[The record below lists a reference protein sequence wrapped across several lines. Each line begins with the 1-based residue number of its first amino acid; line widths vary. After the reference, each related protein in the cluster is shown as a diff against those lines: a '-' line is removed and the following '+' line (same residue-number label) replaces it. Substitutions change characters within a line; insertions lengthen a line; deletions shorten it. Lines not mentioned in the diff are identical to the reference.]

1 MAKDDRDDSVKA
13 ALERLAPVLGP
24 VFAAY
29 QVPVETQREIIDE
42 ARHILSAKWP
52 RLAQPDA
59 WLLRRILDRCH
70 TLAEEDDL
78 TGF

>member
-1 MAKDDRDDSVKA
+1 MDDREDSVTA

-29 QVPVETQREIIDE
+29 QVPVERQRAIVDE

-52 RLAQPDA
+52 RLAQPDS
-59 WLLRRILDRCH
+59 WLLRRILDHCH
-70 TLAEEDDL
+70 ALADEEDL
-78 TGF
+78 TES

>member
-1 MAKDDRDDSVKA
+1 MATNDDSVTA

-29 QVPVETQREIIDE
+29 QVPEDKQREIVNE
-42 ARHILSAKWP
+42 ARLLLTAKWP
-52 RLAQPDA
+52 QLARPDA

-70 TLAEEDDL
+70 ELAEEDDL
-78 TGF
+78 TAF

>member
-1 MAKDDRDDSVKA
+1 MDDREDSVTA

-29 QVPVETQREIIDE
+29 QISRDSQRAIVDE

-52 RLAQPDA
+52 RLAHPDS

-70 TLAEEDDL
+70 ALADEEDL
-78 TGF
+78 TES

>member
-1 MAKDDRDDSVKA
+1 MARDRDDSVTA

-29 QVPVETQREIIDE
+29 QIPAQTQREIVDE
-42 ARHILSAKWP
+42 ARHILFAKWP
-52 RLAQPDA
+52 QLAQPDA

-70 TLAEEDDL
+70 ALAEEDDG
-78 TGF
+78 TEI